1 MKVLVT
7 GGSGYLGTYVRQ
19 FFSADDFSRRSNLD
33 VLDQNDVQRVGEYDA
48 IIHLAAHFDKQP
60 SGAQQ
65 CFQTNSDG
73 TRNVLEHVRPGAAF
87 IYASTKDVYGSH
99 ASDLDDVAENT
110 STEY

>member
-1 MKVLVT
+1 MSILVT

-19 FFSADDFSRRSNLD
+19 FFAADDFSRRSNLD
-33 VLDQNDVQRVGEYDA
+33 VLDQHDVQQIGEYDT
-48 IIHLAAHFDKQP
+48 IIHLAAHFDKHP

-73 TRNVLEHVRPGAAF
+73 TRNVLEYVRAGAVF

-99 ASDLDDVAENT
+99 ASDTDDVGE
-110 STEY
+110 